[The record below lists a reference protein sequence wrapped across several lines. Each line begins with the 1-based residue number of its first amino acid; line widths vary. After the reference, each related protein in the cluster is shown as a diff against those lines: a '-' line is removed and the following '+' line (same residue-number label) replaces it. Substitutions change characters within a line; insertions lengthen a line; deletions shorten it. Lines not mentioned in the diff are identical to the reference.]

1 MNEERKKKIS
11 IVIIQRAHR
20 DGNRESESERALN
33 DVLCHLCLV
42 YVRVR
47 VYIWILFH
55 QAYKLLDNNA
65 RAQQS
70 KCTEYDCIRS
80 IK

>member
-1 MNEERKKKIS
+1 MSNGCELKDDERGKEKKIS

-47 VYIWILFH
+47 VYMDFVSSGLQITG
-55 QAYKLLDNNA
+55 
-65 RAQQS
+65 QQCPS
-70 KCTEYDCIRS
+70 ATVKMY
-80 IK
+80 